1 MSKLGDVLASLA
13 LDKEAGSGPPAEGG
27 GEFMPPEQPADVSS
41 NADAAA
47 AVSDELARLA
57 LAQPAAAAESPT
69 AALAAPAVQSAEAPG
84 AELPGREEESGGA
97 PLQEPSAVP
106 AGRQRPARPSRQSA
120 AQDAAAAPA
129 AGPAGRRRSG
139 RLSAA
144 ADQENR
150 SSADSSGPATEDSGA
165 AVVKAKRR
173 SFGAAVQ
180 QGSPQPTAA
189 EPAKATAK
197 RVAAMRQFWEATAQK
212 EGRPRA
218 GAQGLPHKNHGQGP
232 QPVASSVQDWSDDD

>member
-1 MSKLGDVLASLA
+1 MSELGDVLASLA

-27 GEFMPPEQPADVSS
+27 GESIPPEQPAVVS
-41 NADAAA
+41 NDADAAA

-57 LAQPAAAAESPT
+57 LAQPAAAARSPI
-69 AALAAPAVQSAEAPG
+69 ADSAVPAVQPAKAAG
-84 AELPGREEESGGA
+84 AELPGREDASGGT

-120 AQDAAAAPA
+120 AQDTAAAPV

-150 SSADSSGPATEDSGA
+150 SSADSSGPAAEDSGD
-165 AVVKAKRR
+165 AVVKAERR

-180 QGSPQPTAA
+180 QASPQATAA
-189 EPAKATAK
+189 EPAKAAAK

-218 GAQGLPHKNHGQGP
+218 GAQGLPHKNRGQGS
-232 QPVASSVQDWSDDD
+232 QPVVSSVQDWSDDD

>member
-1 MSKLGDVLASLA
+1 VSELGDVLASLA

-27 GEFMPPEQPADVSS
+27 GESIPPEQPAVVS
-41 NADAAA
+41 NDADAAA

-57 LAQPAAAAESPT
+57 LAQPAVAAGSPI
-69 AALAAPAVQSAEAPG
+69 ADSAAPAVQPAKAAG
-84 AELPGREEESGGA
+84 AELPGREDASGGA

-106 AGRQRPARPSRQSA
+106 AGRQRPSRQSA
-120 AQDAAAAPA
+120 AQDTAAAPVV
-129 AGPAGRRRSG
+129 GPAGRRRSG

-150 SSADSSGPATEDSGA
+150 SSADSSGPAAEDSGD
-165 AVVKAKRR
+165 AVVKAERR

-180 QGSPQPTAA
+180 QASPQATAA
-189 EPAKATAK
+189 EPAKAAAK

-218 GAQGLPHKNHGQGP
+218 GAQGLPHKNRGQGS
-232 QPVASSVQDWSDDD
+232 QPVVSSVQDWSDDD